1 MTTATPAQPLVRV
14 VKGGSVLDEE
24 LAALTAVLLSRAAAA
39 DPQDDGEPAA
49 ESVSVV
55 PLWERPGP
63 RTSYRS
69 PVSWRN

>member
-1 MTTATPAQPLVRV
+1 MTTASPAQPLVRV
-14 VKGGSVLDEE
+14 VKGGDVPDEE

-39 DPQDDGEPAA
+39 GPLDGDEPGT

-63 RTSYRS
+63 QTSYRS